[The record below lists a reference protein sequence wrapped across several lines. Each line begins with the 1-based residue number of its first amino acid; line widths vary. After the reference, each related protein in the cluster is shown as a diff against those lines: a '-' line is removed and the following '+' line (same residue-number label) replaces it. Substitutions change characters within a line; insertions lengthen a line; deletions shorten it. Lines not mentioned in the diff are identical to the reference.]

1 MRLGDVQAA
10 ASRARILIGAFSDEG
25 GESFDTKRRASGPSG
40 KKTQIWHE
48 RTSVMIM
55 TAHSK
60 SRVRSR
66 NL

>member
-10 ASRARILIGAFSDEG
+10 ASRARILIGAFSEEG

-48 RTSVMIM
+48 RTSVM

>member
-48 RTSVMIM
+48 RTSVMI
-55 TAHSK
+55 
-60 SRVRSR
+60 
-66 NL
+66 